1 MPVPHSQNP
10 GQISNLPGVTQHI
23 TGHEPSTGKSIVQ
36 LTRPGSWSGF
46 QDDTLAF
53 NVVYSTSQF
62 PPNLNNDVDLTNH
75 ENVMATGNIGLVSK
89 NGSVCRMVDF
99 APGLEAFMHRTQSLD
114 YGLVLEG
121 EIEMVLD
128 DPDKCTLM
136 KRGDVAV
143 QRATM
148 HGWRN
153 PSKTEW
159 ARMFFVLQECE
170 ELVVGGK
177 KLEEDMGEGLPK
189 SGSGKASL

>member
-1 MPVPHSQNP
+1 MPVRHPHNP
-10 GQISNLPGVTQHI
+10 GQVSNLPGIIQHI

-46 QDDTLAF
+46 LNDTHFF
-53 NVVYSTSQF
+53 NVVYSTSQS
-62 PPNLNNDVDLTNH
+62 PPNLNNDVDLINH
-75 ENVMATGNIGLVSK
+75 ENVMATGNLGLVSK

-99 APGLEAFMHRTQSLD
+99 APGAEAFMHRTQSLD

-136 KRGDVAV
+136 MRGDVAV

-153 PSKTEW
+153 PSQTEW
-159 ARMFFVLQECE
+159 TRMFFVLQECE
-170 ELVVGGK
+170 ELVVGEE
-177 KLEEDMGEGLPK
+177 KLGEDLGAGLPK
-189 SGSGKASL
+189 SGSEKASL

>member
-1 MPVPHSQNP
+1 
-10 GQISNLPGVTQHI
+10 
-23 TGHEPSTGKSIVQ
+23 
-36 LTRPGSWSGF
+36 
-46 QDDTLAF
+46 
-53 NVVYSTSQF
+53 
-62 PPNLNNDVDLTNH
+62 
-75 ENVMATGNIGLVSK
+75 MATGNIGLVSK

-177 KLEEDMGEGLPK
+177 QLEEDLGEGLPK

>member
-1 MPVPHSQNP
+1 
-10 GQISNLPGVTQHI
+10 
-23 TGHEPSTGKSIVQ
+23 
-36 LTRPGSWSGF
+36 
-46 QDDTLAF
+46 
-53 NVVYSTSQF
+53 
-62 PPNLNNDVDLTNH
+62 
-75 ENVMATGNIGLVSK
+75 MAAGNIGLVSK

-99 APGLEAFMHRTQSLD
+99 APGCEAFIHRTQSLD

-128 DPDKCTLM
+128 DSDKCTLM

-159 ARMFFVLQECE
+159 TRMFFVLQECE
-170 ELVVGGK
+170 ELVVGDK
-177 KLEEDMGEGLPK
+177 KLGENLEAGLLK